1 MDVSVI
7 FMGLKKILTGIGFLI
22 TSVSVVADGGVGL
35 GATRMVYHTEDKMAS
50 MPVINSTSN
59 QHYLINSWV
68 EDSNEVKT
76 KDLIVTPPL
85 YLSEPNTENALR
97 VIKVL
102 DNFHNDREKLYYLN
116 VKSIPSSKDEV
127 DGDKNI
133 LQFAILS
140 KIKIFVRPPGLERI
154 GELEEKLTFK
164 VMNNDAVIANPTP
177 YYMNM
182 VNVFLDDKKVDSIM
196 LQPFGQ
202 KTMDKGT
209 KKIKFQLVN
218 DYGALSKVKEV
229 IHNN

>member
-1 MDVSVI
+1 
-7 FMGLKKILTGIGFLI
+7 MGLKKILTGIGLLI
-22 TSVSVVADGGVGL
+22 TSFSVVADGGVGL
-35 GATRMVYHTEDKMAS
+35 GATRMVYHTQDKMAS

-68 EDSNEVKT
+68 EDSDEVKT

-85 YLSEPNTENALR
+85 YLSEPNSENALR

-116 VKSIPSSKDEV
+116 VKSIPSSKGEIEA
-127 DGDKNI
+127 DKNT

-140 KIKIFVRPPGLERI
+140 RIKIFVRPPGLERI
-154 GELEEKLTFK
+154 DELENKLAFK
-164 VMNNDAVIANPTP
+164 IINNDAIISNPTP

-182 VNVFLDDKKVDSIM
+182 VNVFLDDKKVDSIT

-202 KTMDKGT
+202 KIMGNGT

-218 DYGALSKVKEV
+218 DYGALTKVKEV

>member
-1 MDVSVI
+1 MSEV
-7 FMGLKKILTGIGFLI
+7 FMGLKKILTGIGLLI
-22 TSVSVVADGGVGL
+22 TSFSVVADGGVGL
-35 GATRMVYHTEDKMAS
+35 GATRMVYHTQDKMAS

-68 EDSNEVKT
+68 EDSDEVKT

-85 YLSEPNTENALR
+85 YLSEPNSENALR

-116 VKSIPSSKDEV
+116 VKSIPSSKGEIEA
-127 DGDKNI
+127 DKNT

-140 KIKIFVRPPGLERI
+140 RIKIFVRPPGLERMD
-154 GELEEKLTFK
+154 ELENKLAFK
-164 VMNNDAVIANPTP
+164 IINNDAIISNPTP

-182 VNVFLDDKKVDSIM
+182 VNVFLDDKKVDSIT

-218 DYGALSKVKEV
+218 DYGALTKVKEV